1 MTGNG
6 TYGDSGDGNQASN
19 AVITSPNSITF
30 SPAGN
35 IYFSDN
41 SGVRRIDIG
50 TGVITTVT
58 GVTGSSLLFDSLGN
72 LYAIDVRVIEKVT
85 GLN

>member
-1 MTGNG
+1 VTGNG
-6 TYGDSGDGNQASN
+6 TYGDTGDGNQASN
-19 AVITSPNSITF
+19 AGITSPNSITF

-41 SGVRRIDIG
+41 SGVRRIDVT

-58 GVTGSSLLFDSLGN
+58 GVTGSSLRFDSLGN
-72 LYAIDVRVIEKVT
+72 LYGINVRVIEKVT
-85 GLN
+85 GVN